1 MQKQYV
7 MNRRLE
13 LAAEYFE
20 NFAGDYTPAILLE
33 GPPGCGKTAF
43 GFFLSERLNARPLY
57 YMLHEWSDV
66 EELFSGVNVQ
76 AVVSGDIENVRQP
89 GILALAA
96 EYSLKEKVLL
106 ILDEVDKTSS
116 RTEYLLYD
124 FLQSGR
130 VPVAPGIQLSANLSQ
145 LFVVMTTNNVRPLA
159 EATLRRVRRVRLS
172 NLDSDTMYKIVSD
185 SNPAIPKSIITL
197 VIRAA
202 KTLGP
207 ADNAEISVQ
216 EISACAREICASAKS
231 HADVKEILAAW
242 LVRGEN
248 GIQMLERD
256 RQLSAA
262 IWAEASKRIPR

>member
-197 VIRAA
+197 VIRVA